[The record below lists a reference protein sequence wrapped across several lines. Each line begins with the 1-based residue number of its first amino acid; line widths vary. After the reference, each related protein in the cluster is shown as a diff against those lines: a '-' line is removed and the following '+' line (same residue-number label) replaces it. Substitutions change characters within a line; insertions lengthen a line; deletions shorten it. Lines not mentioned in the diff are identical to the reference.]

1 MTYEEALDY
10 FNRRIKLGQCG
21 KETTQRKAF
30 EAAIEALKKQTAIPP
45 NIVDWSGLYDDGLTG
60 FKCPSCGSTIEYLD
74 DHCECCGQAID
85 WSKEES

>member
-1 MTYEEALDY
+1 MTNQEAIQIIKIAKAEVEWKYPLDY
-10 FNRRIKLGQCG
+10 HIALNM
-21 KETTQRKAF
+21 
-30 EAAIEALKKQTAIPP
+30 AIEALKKQTAIPP